1 MVTAN
6 TDWWKTIFDETYLV
20 TDGRTVCDDKLTCGE
35 VDFLEEV
42 LKLKKPWP
50 ILDLCGG
57 QGRHSLE
64 LCRRGFQNLTVLDYS
79 RVLNEIG
86 REKAQKEGLNALFVQ
101 KDARNTGFPDEK
113 FRVIIIMASSFGY
126 FIDENQNAKI
136 LREAFRILMTKG
148 SLLMD
153 LPNRE
158 YVLKNFTPRSWH
170 EADKDIVVCRQRRLE
185 EDIIHSREVVISKR
199 EGLIRDATYCIHL
212 YSPQK
217 ITTMLT
223 SAGFSSVTI
232 HKDFV
237 SHDEER
243 DYGLMTNRMIVIA
256 DKE

>member
-1 MVTAN
+1 
-6 TDWWKTIFDETYLV
+6 
-20 TDGRTVCDDKLTCGE
+20 
-35 VDFLEEV
+35 
-42 LKLKKPWP
+42 
-50 ILDLCGG
+50 
-57 QGRHSLE
+57 
-64 LCRRGFQNLTVLDYS
+64 
-79 RVLNEIG
+79 
-86 REKAQKEGLNALFVQ
+86 
-101 KDARNTGFPDEK
+101 
-113 FRVIIIMASSFGY
+113 MASSFGY

-223 SAGFSSVTI
+223 SVGFSSVTI

-237 SHDEER
+237 SHEKER